1 MGLLSPKMDFIF
13 QQIFGSEENKEIS
26 ISFLNA
32 VLNSTEKNK
41 IEKVIFKKPYVIDEY
56 SSDKFRLNIEATT
69 NKNEIINIEV
79 QVRYEQSLIQKTLYF
94 WNKLYSKQ
102 LEEGQNYGVLNKT
115 IYINVLNFNYLK
127 ETSNF
132 HSVFR
137 LKEITSNM
145 ELTDIEE
152 IHFIELPKFVNNKEK
167 SLLAAWC
174 EFLNNPNSVEVREL
188 ENEVDEIKRAMDIL
202 IRISNNEEQRRFY
215 EIKEKQILDE
225 ISALALAKQ
234 RSIESFLEIGKEE
247 GRKQIAIKIAKN
259 LLDILDDETI
269 ALKTGLT
276 IEEIKKLR

>member
-41 IEKVIFKKPYVIDEY
+41 IEKVIFKKSYVIDEY